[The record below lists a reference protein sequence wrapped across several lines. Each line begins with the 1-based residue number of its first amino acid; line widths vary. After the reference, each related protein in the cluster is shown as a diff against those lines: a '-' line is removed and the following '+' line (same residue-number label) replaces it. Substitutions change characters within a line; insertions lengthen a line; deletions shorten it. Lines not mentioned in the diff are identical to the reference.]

1 MPRLRNVLRKIDLFH
16 FQELRALD
24 WFLLAVLGG
33 LALEWRLCYYLW
45 KGIWLDEGFS
55 ILISMMPSLN
65 DVISYQNLSSYKPAL
80 FEVLLHF
87 TGKWFGWELKISDS
101 SPSF

>member
-24 WFLLAVLGG
+24 WFLLAVLVG

-80 FEVLLHF
+80 FEVLVHF
-87 TGKWFGWELKISDS
+87 IEKCFGWKLIQRIV
-101 SPSF
+101 FYLF